1 MARKKYVVQRAKDED
16 EKPPPPDGG
25 WGWLIVIGAHVAQA
39 LSLGILSSAGP
50 VIVEWLE
57 FFEGTTA
64 AQAAWVFSM
73 TAIIGAL
80 VTPFATGVAMKF
92 GIRPVVIL
100 GGFFIFAGFLLSSYA
115 QNIEQLFIY
124 MGFIMGVGLGLVYAP
139 SLVIV
144 GVYFKEN
151 FVFANGLVFLGVCT
165 GQLIFSPLFVEL
177 NKIYGW
183 RKSLFIFAAI
193 GLNVVACGMIFR
205 PLKWPRKSKGRKRR
219 NGARR
224 LHSEVDDIALSDG
237 RTRNQEEEIDAEA
250 QEDHQEKQKTA
261 GGFLGALKALSTAF
275 AIPVLL
281 ENGAFVMY
289 LLCAFC
295 LGAAYFM
302 PLTHLVNKAVVGG
315 ITKENSALLMSVI
328 GGGSMIG
335 RAGHGWFVD
344 RRYISAQTLMIIN
357 IVFCGIEAF
366 AYGLTDKYIVLVALS
381 FLFGVNTGVVVPLTF
396 VIPRLLVKPHQV
408 PPVIGLTLLIHALGN
423 AAGPVVA
430 GWLFDTTG
438 NYQASFYTC
447 GAVYAMAV
455 LALIPVMCSMR
466 RKRHKYG
473 TINEQQWELPQP
485 NHQRHDDNNHVDQSN
500 GAISTTV

>member
-1 MARKKYVVQRAKDED
+1 MNN
-16 EKPPPPDGG
+16 
-25 WGWLIVIGAHVAQA
+25 
-39 LSLGILSSAGP
+39 
-50 VIVEWLE
+50 
-57 FFEGTTA
+57 F
-64 AQAAWVFSM
+64 
-73 TAIIGAL
+73 
-80 VTPFATGVAMKF
+80 
-92 GIRPVVIL
+92 
-100 GGFFIFAGFLLSSYA
+100 FLLF
-115 QNIEQLFIY
+115 Q
-124 MGFIMGVGLGLVYAP
+124 GVGLGLVYAP

-144 GVYFKEN
+144 GVYFKDN

-183 RKSLFIFAAI
+183 RGSLFIFAAI
-193 GLNVVACGMIFR
+193 GLNVVACGAIFR
-205 PLKWPRKSKGRKRR
+205 PLKWPRKSKGRKRL

-224 LHSEVDDIALSDG
+224 LHSEADDITMSDG
-237 RTRNQEEEIDAEA
+237 RTRNKEEEIDAEA

-261 GGFLGALKALSTAF
+261 GGFLGALKALSAAF

-289 LLCAFC
+289 LLCTFC

-302 PLTHLVNKAVVGG
+302 PLTHLVNKAFVGG

-344 RRYISAQTLMIIN
+344 KRYISAQTLMIIN
-357 IVFCGIEAF
+357 IVFCAIEAV
-366 AYGLTDKYIVLVALS
+366 AYGLTDEYIVLVALS

-423 AAGPVVA
+423 AAGPVLA
-430 GWLFDTTG
+430 GKC
-438 NYQASFYTC
+438 N
-447 GAVYAMAV
+447 M
-455 LALIPVMCSMR
+455 
-466 RKRHKYG
+466 KYVFC
-473 TINEQQWELPQP
+473 
-485 NHQRHDDNNHVDQSN
+485 R
-500 GAISTTV
+500 